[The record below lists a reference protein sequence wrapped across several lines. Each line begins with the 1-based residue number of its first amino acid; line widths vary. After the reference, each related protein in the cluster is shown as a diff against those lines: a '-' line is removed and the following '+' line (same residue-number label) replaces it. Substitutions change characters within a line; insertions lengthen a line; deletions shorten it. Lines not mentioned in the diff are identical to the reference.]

1 MKKQIIGGL
10 LAVSMVASMGTM
22 SVEAAEKDNADIK
35 IGFSSKD
42 NSDTFVAAIADAAE
56 ARAKELGVELL
67 NL

>member
-42 NSDTFVAAIADAAE
+42 N
-56 ARAKELGVELL
+56 
-67 NL
+67 